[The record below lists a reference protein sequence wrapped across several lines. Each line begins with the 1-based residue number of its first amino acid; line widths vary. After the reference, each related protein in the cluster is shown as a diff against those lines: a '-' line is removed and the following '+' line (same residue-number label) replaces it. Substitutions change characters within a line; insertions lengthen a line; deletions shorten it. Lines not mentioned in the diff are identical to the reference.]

1 MITFEI
7 TYKDASIEEYKYP
20 NEMKD
25 TVRNFV
31 KSLYAKG
38 EITGWAI
45 TEIDGVSVW
54 HSARSVRPLWIT
66 LWIKVYL
73 MFT

>member
-1 MITFEI
+1 MVTFEV
-7 TYKDASIEEYKYP
+7 TYKDASTEEYNYP
-20 NEMKD
+20 TEMKD

-45 TEIDGVSVW
+45 TEIDGVS
-54 HSARSVRPLWIT
+54 
-66 LWIKVYL
+66 Y
-73 MFT
+73 